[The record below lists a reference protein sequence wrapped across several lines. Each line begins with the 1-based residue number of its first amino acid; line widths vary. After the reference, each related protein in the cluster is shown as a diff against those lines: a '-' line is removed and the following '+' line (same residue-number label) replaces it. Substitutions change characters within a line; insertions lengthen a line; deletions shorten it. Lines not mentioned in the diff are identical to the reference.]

1 MKRKELLFKLS
12 PLIGKKIALY
22 ISYDS
27 QTDPLYLIL
36 TVEDAIVLVNILPY
50 RFDYRFTI
58 V

>member
-27 QTDPLYLIL
+27 ETDPLFIKL
-36 TVEDAIVLVNILPY
+36 TVIDALVLINFLPY
-50 RFDYRFTI
+50 RFDYRFDI
-58 V
+58 L